1 MRAQELKT
9 LDTDIQTLGFTI
21 PSEVV
26 KYEDY
31 LAKLDTIKHADARR
45 ELQGV
50 NTVDDIEAEVNQ
62 RTDDVIRAA
71 AKGEQIRLMRDS
83 VHRHIEVAYINTTD
97 DLIDELAPIAH
108 KAHDTIMKAA
118 DKLGTIS
125 TDAAVAARD
134 LKSYDQAMQAFDTL
148 ETAHRI
154 RMRLHAL
161 DTPDIERQVLR
172 RVYTWRFDNLDA
184 WRAYDHLGDAGSPVT
199 NHVATARTNGIT
211 FAWLTTD
218 QAEQQSHML
227 GKMQTAENRGELE
240 AGMVFDKESMVYRV
254 GADAWKYL

>member
-9 LDTDIQTLGFTI
+9 LNTDLETLGLTI
-21 PSEVV
+21 PTQVV

-31 LAKLDTIKHADARR
+31 LHKLDNIRHAEARR
-45 ELQGV
+45 ELQGI

-71 AKGEQIRLMRDS
+71 AKGEQIRLLKDS
-83 VHRHIEVAYINTTD
+83 VHRHIEIAYINTTD
-97 DLIDELAPIAH
+97 DLIDQLAPLAH

-134 LKSYDQAMQAFDTL
+134 IKSYDQAMQAFDTL

-161 DTPDIERQVLR
+161 DAPDIERALLR
-172 RVYTWRFDNLDA
+172 RVYTWRYAHLDA

-199 NHVATARTNGIT
+199 NHVATARTEGIT
-211 FAWLTTD
+211 FAWLSTTE
-218 QAEQQSHML
+218 AEQQSHML

>member
-21 PSEVV
+21 PTEVV
-26 KYEDY
+26 KYENY
-31 LAKLDTIKHADARR
+31 LTKLDTIKHAEARR
-45 ELQGV
+45 ELQGI

-97 DLIDELAPIAH
+97 DLIDQLAPIAH

-134 LKSYDQAMQAFDTL
+134 IKSYDQAVEAYDTL

-161 DTPDIERQVLR
+161 DTPDIERALLR
-172 RVYTWRFDNLDA
+172 RVYTWRYANLDA
-184 WRAYDHLGDAGSPVT
+184 WRAYDYLGDSGSGVA
-199 NHVATARTNGIT
+199 NHVATARTEGIT
-211 FAWLTTD
+211 FAWLSTTE
-218 QAEQQSHML
+218 AEQQSHML

>member
-9 LDTDIQTLGFTI
+9 LDTDIQSLGFTI
-21 PSEVV
+21 PTEVV
-26 KYEDY
+26 KYEEY
-31 LAKLDTIKHADARR
+31 LAKLDTIRHAEARR
-45 ELQGV
+45 ELQGI

-71 AKGEQIRLMRDS
+71 AKGEQIRLLRDS
-83 VHRHIEVAYINTTD
+83 VNRHIEVAYINTTD
-97 DLIDELAPIAH
+97 DLIDQLAPLVH

-118 DKLGTIS
+118 DKLGDIT

-134 LKSYDQAMQAFDTL
+134 LKSYDQAVEAYDTL

-184 WRAYDHLGDAGSPVT
+184 WRAYDRLGDSGSGVA
-199 NHVATARTNGIT
+199 NHVATARTEGIT
-211 FAWLTTD
+211 FAWLSTTE
-218 QAEQQSHML
+218 AEQQSHML
-227 GKMQTAENRGELE
+227 GKMQTAENRGKLE

-254 GADAWKYL
+254 GSKAWMHL

>member
-1 MRAQELKT
+1 M
-9 LDTDIQTLGFTI
+9 G
-21 PSEVV
+21 
-26 KYEDY
+26 DY
-31 LAKLDTIKHADARR
+31 LAKLDTIKHAEARR
-45 ELQGV
+45 ELQGI

-62 RTDDVIRAA
+62 RSDHVIRAA

-83 VHRHIEVAYINTTD
+83 VHRRIEVAYINTTD
-97 DLIDELAPIAH
+97 DLIDQLAPLAH

-125 TDAAVAARD
+125 TDPAVAARD
-134 LKSYDQAMQAFDTL
+134 LMSHDQAMQAFDTL

-172 RVYTWRFDNLDA
+172 HVYTWRFDNLDA

-218 QAEQQSHML
+218 EAERQSHMP

-240 AGMVFDKESMVYRV
+240 AGMVFDAESMVYRV
-254 GADAWKYL
+254 GANAWMYQ